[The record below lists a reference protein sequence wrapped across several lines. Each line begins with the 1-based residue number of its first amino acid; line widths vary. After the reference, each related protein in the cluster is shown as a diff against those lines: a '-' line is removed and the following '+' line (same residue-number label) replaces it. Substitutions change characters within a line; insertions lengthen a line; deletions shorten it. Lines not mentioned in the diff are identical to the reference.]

1 MNTRQTQPP
10 VGPILFPFI
19 NVKLGGSHISA
30 FTLAEALQ
38 KEFGIRCVAIA
49 GEGTMIA
56 QNAAERGLEVA
67 YTGER
72 PRRRHNPIYDLRR
85 LPRRLS
91 LLRRYGRDAIIH
103 CNDIGSLQSWGMA
116 GKLLGLRSIYHSRS
130 FPRDVLPNRALVR
143 RADRVVSIGD
153 ASENAVKFVPPERRV
168 RVTNPFAIDIEPDR
182 ARARTALVEEFGLPK
197 HARLVGYVSNFWQR
211 KRPDMFLEV
220 CALLARDDE
229 SLRFILFGRDG
240 DLTQDHLQ
248 LLAERLGIADRTHFA
263 GFRMPAE
270 DNLAALDLMVL
281 PTLQEPFGRSLVEAT
296 LLGTP
301 FVATD
306 DAGTSEIF
314 RRWEAGRVAPIE
326 ADAGQ
331 LAKMARS
338 MLEAPDTGRLPFERR
353 KEIAIELS
361 PRNHAA
367 RMLQV
372 YRELSRPA

>member
-1 MNTRQTQPP
+1 MNTHPAPPP

-56 QNAAERGLEVA
+56 QNAAQRGLEVA
-67 YTGER
+67 FTGER
-72 PRRRHNPIYDLRR
+72 PRRRHNPIYDLVRLRRR
-85 LPRRLS
+85 LG

-116 GKLLGLRSIYHSRS
+116 GKLLGQRSIYHSRS
-130 FPRDVLPNRALVR
+130 FPREVLPNRVLVR
-143 RADRVVSIGD
+143 QADRVVSIGD

-168 RVTNPFAIDIEPDR
+168 RVTNPFAIDIESDR
-182 ARARTALVEEFGLPK
+182 SSARTALVNEFGFPK
-197 HARLVGYVSNFWQR
+197 DARLVGYVSNFWQR

-220 CALLARDDE
+220 CALLAKEDAG
-229 SLRFILFGRDG
+229 LRFILFGRDG

-301 FVATD
+301 FIATD

-314 RRWEAGRVAPIE
+314 RRWGAGRVAPIE
-326 ADAGQ
+326 ADASE
-331 LAKMARS
+331 LARMARS
-338 MLEAPDTGRLPFERR
+338 VLEEPDTARLPLERR
-353 KEIAIELS
+353 KEIASELS

-367 RMLQV
+367 RMLEV
-372 YRELSRPA
+372 YQEVSRRL